1 MAVNLWAFAAVV
13 VPLVATPGAST
24 AVVLRNS
31 LAGGVRSGVAT
42 AVGVNAG
49 SIAYGMLTAFGVSA
63 ALQRWPGA
71 WLVLR
76 FGGVAYLGWLG
87 VRSVAR
93 ALALDVADS
102 AGWAASGRET
112 VHALPLT
119 RHAREG
125 FLTNAL
131 NPSIATF
138 YLLIIPQF
146 IPRGAPFVR
155 SALLLTG
162 VHVMLAISWH
172 LTWAAAGGTLAG
184 VLGRSRPR
192 RLLEGVTGIALIA
205 LAASM
210 ARPITGPGHDHG
222 RRAIAPAASR
232 RRNVNVAYPTMTPR
246 IPPGSMIC
254 Q

>member
-1 MAVNLWAFAAVV
+1 VAVNLWAFAAVV

-31 LAGGVRSGVAT
+31 IAGGVRSGVAT

-49 SIAYGMLTAFGVSA
+49 SFLYGLLTAFGVSV
-63 ALQRWPGA
+63 ALQRWPGVWA
-71 WLVLR
+71 VLR
-76 FGGVAYLGWLG
+76 VAGVTYLGYLG
-87 VRSVAR
+87 IRSLLR
-93 ALALDVADS
+93 AFSPRVPDA
-102 AGWAASGRET
+102 AGWTGESRVAPET
-112 VHALPLT
+112 RPPLA

-146 IPRGAPFVR
+146 IPRDAPFAR
-155 SALLLTG
+155 SALLLTA
-162 VHVMLAISWH
+162 VHVTLAISWH

-192 RLLEGVTGIALIA
+192 RILEGLTGLALIA
-205 LAASM
+205 LAA
-210 ARPITGPGHDHG
+210 RFL
-222 RRAIAPAASR
+222 
-232 RRNVNVAYPTMTPR
+232 V
-246 IPPGSMIC
+246 
-254 Q
+254 